1 METFKKVMGF
11 VMLGTAVFLAGAIE
25 SKYMVSLLSMLVI
38 LGFACWWMGRTPM
51 TAPFGQRLK
60 SWGISGLIGAFAV
73 WFSFFLL
80 LPAHELDYQQYTRWT
95 LDQNLEEGRTVFVDF
110 TADW

>member
-1 METFKKVMGF
+1 
-11 VMLGTAVFLAGAIE
+11 
-25 SKYMVSLLSMLVI
+25 
-38 LGFACWWMGRTPM
+38 MGRTPT
-51 TAPFGQRLK
+51 TAPFGERIK

-95 LDQNLEEGRTVFVDF
+95 LDQNLKEGRTVFVDF